1 MNKIIKL
8 KNFPEVEGFLRK
20 NDVTFIQ
27 MLENKTWGFIIIY
40 KDKINDW
47 KEKAESRG
55 SKLWKLF
62 NRWILKYWK
71 KLKDFKTANK

>member
-8 KNFPEVEGFLRK
+8 KNFPEVESFLKK

-40 KDKINDW
+40 KEKDYELKCGK
-47 KEKAESRG
+47 KEIEDTSVWHGNNWSFFKKRKE
-55 SKLWKLF
+55 
-62 NRWILKYWK
+62 LK
-71 KLKDFKTANK
+71 